1 MIAFERRGGT
11 DLVGESLF
19 FVEAEIFMHKAA
31 SCIHQK
37 NSVDSLHRYKRL
49 GQWKRCPCW
58 LTSGICWRSFKKWPW
73 GWLLWGGPGGRQLAA
88 FPPANTSSPAQK
100 PKIDGS
106 DIFRSITAANQLPF
120 QCLLPGILLNPILLE
135 LFAHYMCI

>member
-1 MIAFERRGGT
+1 MEEVPMLV
-11 DLVGESLF
+11 DLRHLLEEFREVAMG
-19 FVEAEIFMHKAA
+19 
-31 SCIHQK
+31 
-37 NSVDSLHRYKRL
+37 
-49 GQWKRCPCW
+49 
-58 LTSGICWRSFKKWPW
+58 
-73 GWLLWGGPGGRQLAA
+73 LLWGGPGGRQLAA

-106 DIFRSITAANQLPF
+106 DIFRSITAGNQLPF